1 MKKTGY
7 LILLL
12 ILVMTGRGKK
22 QEEVIEKKVKYVITE
37 PATMRKM
44 NQVFKSDAVLE
55 PKNKVDH
62 KTEKG
67 GTIEKI
73 LKRNGDA
80 VKKGEL
86 VMELSDAATES
97 SYFTAKA
104 NYTSALSSLNIAK
117 NNYQKFKNL
126 YEKELVSY
134 LEYVGY
140 ENTYVSAKGNYEAA
154 KASYENAK
162 SDYDKLFRK
171 AEIDGI
177 VGNLFGKEGNE
188 ISSSEIIFTVVND
201 KSMETYVGF
210 PAEWL
215 TQIKVGQDLEVEVG
229 ALGKKFVG
237 KILEINPIADSTT
250 KKYMIKIAVD
260 NPDRVIKDG
269 MYSYVTIPVGEINVL
284 SVSDEAIFVRNL
296 LSYVFKV
303 EDGVAKRV
311 EVKTGATNLPYTEIS
326 SDNVK
331 EGDRI
336 VVKGIFG
343 LEEGNE
349 VEENTEAK

>member
-1 MKKTGY
+1 M
-7 LILLL
+7 
-12 ILVMTGRGKK
+12 
-22 QEEVIEKKVKYVITE
+22 
-37 PATMRKM
+37 
-44 NQVFKSDAVLE
+44 
-55 PKNKVDH
+55 
-62 KTEKG
+62 
-67 GTIEKI
+67 
-73 LKRNGDA
+73 
-80 VKKGEL
+80 
-86 VMELSDAATES
+86 
-97 SYFTAKA
+97 
-104 NYTSALSSLNIAK
+104 
-117 NNYQKFKNL
+117 
-126 YEKELVSY
+126 
-134 LEYVGY
+134 
-140 ENTYVSAKGNYEAA
+140 
-154 KASYENAK
+154 
-162 SDYDKLFRK
+162 
-171 AEIDGI
+171 
-177 VGNLFGKEGNE
+177 
-188 ISSSEIIFTVVND
+188 VND
-201 KSMETYVGF
+201 KSMKTYVGF

>member
-12 ILVMTGRGKK
+12 ILVMAGCGKK
-22 QEEVIEKKVKYVITE
+22 EEEVIEKKVKYVITE
-37 PATMRKM
+37 PAAIRKM

-55 PKNKVDH
+55 PKNKVNH

-73 LKRNGDA
+73 LKRNGDT

-104 NYTSALSSLNIAK
+104 NYTSAQSSLNIAK
-117 NNYQKFKNL
+117 NNYQKFKSL

-162 SDYDKLFRK
+162 SDYNKLFRK

-177 VGNLFGKEGNE
+177 IGNLFGKEGNE
-188 ISSSEIIFTVVND
+188 ISASEIIFTVVND
-201 KSMETYVGF
+201 ESMETYVGF

-215 TQIKVGQDLEVEVG
+215 TQIKVGQELEVEVG
-229 ALGKKFVG
+229 ALNKKFVG
-237 KILEINPIADSTT
+237 KILEINPIADSAT
-250 KKYMIKIAVD
+250 KKFMVKVAVD
-260 NPDRVIKDG
+260 NPDKSIKDG

-284 SVSDEAIFVRNL
+284 SISDEAVFVRNL

-303 EDGVAKRV
+303 EDGTAKRV

-326 SDNVK
+326 SDSVK

-349 VEENTEAK
+349 VEENTEAE

>member
-1 MKKTGY
+1 
-7 LILLL
+7 
-12 ILVMTGRGKK
+12 
-22 QEEVIEKKVKYVITE
+22 
-37 PATMRKM
+37 
-44 NQVFKSDAVLE
+44 
-55 PKNKVDH
+55 
-62 KTEKG
+62 
-67 GTIEKI
+67 
-73 LKRNGDA
+73 
-80 VKKGEL
+80 
-86 VMELSDAATES
+86 MELSDAATES

-117 NNYQKFKNL
+117 SNYEKFKNL

-134 LEYVGY
+134 LEYAGY
-140 ENTYVSAKGNYEAA
+140 ENTYVGAKGNYEAA

-162 SDYDKLFRK
+162 SDYNKLFRK
-171 AEIDGI
+171 AEIDGVI
-177 VGNLFGKEGNE
+177 GNLFGKEGNE
-188 ISSSEIIFTVVND
+188 ISASDIIFTVVDDN
-201 KSMETYVGF
+201 SMETYVGF

-215 TQIKVGQDLEVEVG
+215 TQIKVGQELEVEVG
-229 ALGKKFVG
+229 ALGKKFTG
-237 KILEINPIADSTT
+237 KITEINPIADSST
-250 KKYMIKIAVD
+250 KKFMIKVAVA
-260 NPDRVIKDG
+260 NPDKAIKDG

-296 LSYVFKV
+296 LSYVFKI

-326 SDNVK
+326 SEDIK

>member
-12 ILVMTGRGKK
+12 ILVMTGCGKK

-311 EVKTGATNLPYTEIS
+311 EVKTGATNLPYTEIY

>member
-12 ILVMTGRGKK
+12 ILVMAGCGKK
-22 QEEVIEKKVKYVITE
+22 EEEIIEKKVKYVITE
-37 PATMRKM
+37 PATTRKM

-55 PKNKVDH
+55 PKNKVNH

-73 LKRNGDA
+73 LKRNGDT

-104 NYTSALSSLNIAK
+104 NYTSAQSSLNIAK
-117 NNYQKFKNL
+117 NNYQKFKSL

-154 KASYENAK
+154 KASYESAK
-162 SDYDKLFRK
+162 SDYNKLFRK
-171 AEIDGI
+171 AEIDGVI
-177 VGNLFGKEGNE
+177 GNLFGKEGNE
-188 ISSSEIIFTVVND
+188 IAASDIIFTVVND
-201 KSMETYVGF
+201 SSMETYVGF

-215 TQIKVGQDLEVEVG
+215 TQIKVGQELEVEVG
-229 ALGKKFVG
+229 ALGKKFIG
-237 KILEINPIADSTT
+237 KITEINPIADSAT
-250 KKYMIKIAVD
+250 KKFMIKVAVD
-260 NPDRVIKDG
+260 NSEGTIKDG
-269 MYSYVTIPVGEINVL
+269 MYSYVTVPVGEINVL
-284 SVSDEAIFVRNL
+284 SVSDEAVFVRNL

-311 EVKTGATNLPYTEIS
+311 EVKTGATNLPYT
-326 SDNVK
+326 
-331 EGDRI
+331 
-336 VVKGIFG
+336 
-343 LEEGNE
+343 
-349 VEENTEAK
+349 

>member
-1 MKKTGY
+1 MKKAGY
-7 LILLL
+7 LILFL
-12 ILVMTGRGKK
+12 ILVMTGCGKK

-55 PKNKVDH
+55 PKNKVNH
-62 KTEKG
+62 QTEKG

-73 LKRNGDA
+73 LKRNGDT

-134 LEYVGY
+134 LEYVSY

-237 KILEINPIADSTT
+237 KILEINPIADSAT

-269 MYSYVTIPVGEINVL
+269 MYSYVTIPVGEIDVL

-296 LSYVFKV
+296 LSYVFKA

-326 SDNVK
+326 SDNIK

>member
-1 MKKTGY
+1 M
-7 LILLL
+7 
-12 ILVMTGRGKK
+12 
-22 QEEVIEKKVKYVITE
+22 
-37 PATMRKM
+37 
-44 NQVFKSDAVLE
+44 E

>member
-12 ILVMTGRGKK
+12 ILVMAGCGKK
-22 QEEVIEKKVKYVITE
+22 EEEVIEKKVKYVITE
-37 PATMRKM
+37 PAATRKM

-55 PKNKVDH
+55 PKNKVNH

-73 LKRNGDA
+73 LKRNGDT

-117 NNYQKFKNL
+117 SNYDKFKNL
-126 YEKELVSY
+126 YQKELVSY

-140 ENTYVSAKGNYEAA
+140 ENTYVGAKGNYEAA

-162 SDYDKLFRK
+162 SDYNKLFRK
-171 AEIDGI
+171 AEIDGVI
-177 VGNLFGKEGNE
+177 GNLFGKEGNE
-188 ISSSEIIFTVVND
+188 IAASDIIFTVVND
-201 KSMETYVGF
+201 SSMETYVGF

-215 TQIKVGQDLEVEVG
+215 TQIKVGQELEVEVG
-229 ALGKKFVG
+229 ALGKKFTG
-237 KILEINPIADSTT
+237 KITEINPIADSST
-250 KKYMIKIAVD
+250 KKFMVKVAVD
-260 NPDRVIKDG
+260 NPEKAIKDG

-326 SDNVK
+326 SDSVK

-349 VEENTEAK
+349 VEEKTEAK

>member
-12 ILVMTGRGKK
+12 ILVMTGCGKK

-134 LEYVGY
+134 LEYVSY

>member
-12 ILVMTGRGKK
+12 ILVMTGCGKK